1 MPGTYSPRPARGLNP
16 TLATLRRFERPDGRN
31 RWDSPLFTLRPLLG
45 DSHVAEVLAEVARAV
60 AHEPAQPSRAA
71 AAAAAEQ
78 GPGCSAAASRGLAP
92 TVATTSPALSATNL
106 LHEVD
111 KATQDILSR
120 ISEAQAT
127 AGSGAAG
134 IVACGEGGL
143 ALDLQR
149 AVMLPELRRHKRAFL
164 KLVTNQTFGRC
175 PDAQAVRRLFVDY
188 LRAQLVVQ

>member
-1 MPGTYSPRPARGLNP
+1 MALH
-16 TLATLRRFERPDGRN
+16 RFERPDGRN

-45 DSHVAEVLAEVARAV
+45 DAHVAEILAAVARAV
-60 AHEPAQPSRAA
+60 AHEPAQPSSA

-78 GPGCSAAASRGLAP
+78 GPGCSGGAAPRGLAP

-111 KATQDILSR
+111 QATQDILNR
-120 ISEAQAT
+120 VSEAQAT

-134 IVACGEGGL
+134 RVDCGEGGL

-149 AVMLPELRRHKRAFL
+149 AVTLPELRRHKRAFL
-164 KLVTNQTFGRC
+164 KLLTNQTFGRC
-175 PDAQAVRRLFVDY
+175 PDACAVRRLFVDY
-188 LRAQLVVQ
+188 LRGQLVPQ